1 MRQGVLAF
9 GSILLLM
16 SCTQAQFPERHSS
29 PSIPTQSASATTRAV
44 TDTLLALSQE
54 WTDTWNQKNVERMT
68 QLHGDI
74 RNTLYGV
81 GDNFTTVEWLLT
93 ELRQK
98 NFWNVSWKVAMVE
111 PRARVLGSD
120 AGLVSFRLIGEEISA
135 SGKKPF
141 VAAFTLV
148 FQKLDGVWKIVHI
161 QDSSRLDEPAS
172 P

>member
-1 MRQGVLAF
+1 MRQGVLAL

-16 SCTQAQFPERHSS
+16 SCAQTQTRERR
-29 PSIPTQSASATTRAV
+29 PSRPGVQRSETATSKAV

-54 WTDTWNQKNVERMT
+54 WTDSWNQKNVERMA

-74 RNTLYGV
+74 RNTLYGI

-111 PRARVLGSD
+111 PRVRPLGSN
-120 AGLVSFRLIGEEISA
+120 AGLVSFRLVGEETSVR
-135 SGKKPF
+135 GTKPF

-172 P
+172 Q